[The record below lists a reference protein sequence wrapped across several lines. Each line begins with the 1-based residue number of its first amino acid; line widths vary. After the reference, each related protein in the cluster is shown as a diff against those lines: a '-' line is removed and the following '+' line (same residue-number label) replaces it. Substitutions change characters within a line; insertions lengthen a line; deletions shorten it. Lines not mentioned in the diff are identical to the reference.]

1 MSPLST
7 LPDQGRKGS
16 TPRVLAL
23 HGGSMAPYR
32 HLFGGVVLLALLSGC
47 ALEEVRSKNKFGSE
61 WRHSG
66 SRSTAEERYS
76 VEPGFEF
83 KWDKG
88 ISTGLSYRRRDIDN
102 GSGDSDNGLFV
113 DVSFPLWKKPKGQA
127 KTAERIEAL
136 ERRLAELEAAQ
147 AERVAGAFRAAGG
160 GKGGGGGGGGGPH

>member
-1 MSPLST
+1 M
-7 LPDQGRKGS
+7 
-16 TPRVLAL
+16 
-23 HGGSMAPYR
+23 
-32 HLFGGVVLLALLSGC
+32 FSGC

-88 ISTGLSYRRRDIDN
+88 ISTGVSYRRRDIDN

-113 DVSFPLWKKPKGQA
+113 DFSFPLWKRPKGEA
-127 KTAERIEAL
+127 KTTERIEKL
-136 ERRLAELEAAQ
+136 ERRLAELEAAR
-147 AERVAGAFRAAGG
+147 AERLSVGAGG
-160 GKGGGGGGGGGPH
+160 THEEILGGSEQHVAQVMGGTIPNAHDGTSGE

>member
-1 MSPLST
+1 
-7 LPDQGRKGS
+7 
-16 TPRVLAL
+16 
-23 HGGSMAPYR
+23 MAIQTR
-32 HLFGGVVLLALLSGC
+32 MFGGCVLLALLSGC

-88 ISTGLSYRRRDIDN
+88 ISTGVSYRRRDIDN

-113 DVSFPLWKKPKGQA
+113 DVSFPIWKKPKGQA
-127 KTAERIEAL
+127 KSERVEEL
-136 ERRLAELEAAQ
+136 EQRVAELETLLSP
-147 AERVAGAFRAAGG
+147 RIAGEPGEMIVG
-160 GKGGGGGGGGGPH
+160 QSETGESGPGPVGKSD

>member
-1 MSPLST
+1 
-7 LPDQGRKGS
+7 
-16 TPRVLAL
+16 
-23 HGGSMAPYR
+23 MAPYR

-113 DVSFPLWKKPKGQA
+113 DVSFPLWKRPKAEA
-127 KTAERIEAL
+127 KTAERIEEL
-136 ERRLAELEAAQ
+136 ERRLAELETAR
-147 AERVAGAFRAAGG
+147 AERSADGPDRAGEKTPGAREQRVAQVTGG
-160 GKGGGGGGGGGPH
+160 TVPNAQERKGD